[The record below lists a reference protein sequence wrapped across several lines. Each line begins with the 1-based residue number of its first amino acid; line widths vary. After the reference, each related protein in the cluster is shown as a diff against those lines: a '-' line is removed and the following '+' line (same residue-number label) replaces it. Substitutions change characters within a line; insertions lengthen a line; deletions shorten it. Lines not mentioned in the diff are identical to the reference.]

1 MEQQNKR
8 ILIVDDDAEQLF
20 IARELLSREGYEVL
34 THRSP
39 FGVVGLICTA
49 NPDLVLVDL
58 AMPALPGDDLA
69 AFLRADDRT
78 RSVPIVLYSSTDES
92 RLRSAVVHH
101 RLRGYILKGDVSDL
115 RRKVGYFLQEHESD
129 GAAYRQRLYALD

>member
-1 MEQQNKR
+1 MKQRNKR
-8 ILIVDDDAEQLF
+8 ILIVDDDADQLF
-20 IARELLSREGYEVL
+20 IARELLGHEGYEVL
-34 THRSP
+34 THQSP

-49 NPDLVLVDL
+49 NPDLVLMDVT
-58 AMPALPGDDLA
+58 MPALPGDDLA

-92 RLRSAVVHH
+92 RLRSAVVRH
-101 RLRGYILKGDVSDL
+101 RLCGYILKGDVADL

-129 GAAYRQRLYALD
+129 GAAYHRRLYALD